1 MSTYHIDL
9 EDSKDH
15 GIVLVKLS
23 GRAQAVTIIELLH
36 ELNALAERDPV
47 VRVLIDETELG
58 AGYVGPRDIG
68 RIADAWQKAAALH
81 SIRIAAFASNP
92 VIYGLNRMFQGLAKG
107 AERVSVFHDNASAR
121 TWLLEG

>member
-1 MSTYHIDL
+1 MAQLLGLVERRARPPWSI
-9 EDSKDH
+9 
-15 GIVLVKLS
+15 IPVVLR
-23 GRAQAVTIIELLH
+23 GRARRSRARRRP
-36 ELNALAERDPV
+36 LAERDPV

-121 TWLLEG
+121 T